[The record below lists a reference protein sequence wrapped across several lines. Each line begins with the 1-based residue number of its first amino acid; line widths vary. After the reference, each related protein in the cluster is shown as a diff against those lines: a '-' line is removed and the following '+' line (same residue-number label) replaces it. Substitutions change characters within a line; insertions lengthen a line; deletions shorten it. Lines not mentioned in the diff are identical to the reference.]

1 MESKHVYHRVTSIF
15 DDLTKSERKIAR
27 LVLDRPNDVLK
38 MTATDLA
45 DESNTSPA
53 SVIRFCKSI
62 GIPSFPELKLQ
73 LAGEREIPVTDS
85 YSDVLPDEQL
95 SDVKMKLLG
104 NAYQSMKETIQLM
117 DEATIMKAVAMI
129 EQASIVYV
137 YGVGSS
143 NLVSENMS
151 QKWNRVGKVC
161 ITMTDVHLLMSSLSS
176 APKGAL
182 FVGIS
187 NSGET
192 SEVLAVMKLAQEL
205 SLKTMGITQFGV
217 NSLSKLAD
225 LCIQTVRSKEAEL
238 RSAATSSLMSQ
249 FITLD
254 VLFQSYVL
262 QNYEENMAAIR
273 SSRKAV
279 DSYKATY

>member
-1 MESKHVYHRVTSIF
+1 MESKHVYHRVTSIY

-45 DESNTSPA
+45 EESNTSPA

-73 LAGEREIPVTDS
+73 LAGERETPVTDS
-85 YSDVLPDEQL
+85 YSDVLPDERL
-95 SDVKMKLLG
+95 SDVKLKLLG

-117 DEATIMKAVAMI
+117 DEETIMKAVTMI
-129 EQASIVYV
+129 ETAPIVYV

-161 ITMTDVHLLMSSLSS
+161 ITISDVHLLISSLAS
-176 APKGAL
+176 APEGAL

-192 SEVLAVMKLAQEL
+192 SEVLSLMKLAKDQT
-205 SLKTMGITQFGV
+205 LKTMGITQFGV

-225 LCIQTVRSKEAEL
+225 LSIQTVRSKEAEF

-254 VLFQSYVL
+254 VLFQAYVL
-262 QNYEENMAAIR
+262 QNYDENMAAIR

-279 DSYKATY
+279 DTYKHNH

>member
-1 MESKHVYHRVTSIF
+1 MESKHVFHRVTSIY

-27 LVLDRPNDVLK
+27 LVLDRPNEVLK

-45 DESNTSPA
+45 EESNTSPA

-73 LAGEREIPVTDS
+73 LAGERETPVTDS
-85 YSDVLPDEQL
+85 YSDVLPDERL
-95 SDVKMKLLG
+95 ADVKLKLLG
-104 NAYQSMKETIQLM
+104 NAYQSMKETVQLM
-117 DEATIMKAVAMI
+117 DEATILKAVTMI
-129 EQASIVYV
+129 EKASIVYV

-161 ITMTDVHLLMSSLSS
+161 IAMTDVHLLMSSLSS

-192 SEVLAVMKLAQEL
+192 SEVLSVMKLAQEL
-205 SLKTMGITQFGV
+205 SLATMGMTQFGV

-262 QNYEENMAAIR
+262 QNYDENMAAIR

-279 DSYKATY
+279 DSYKNKH

>member
-85 YSDVLPDEQL
+85 YSDVLPDERL

-117 DEATIMKAVAMI
+117 DEATIMKAVAVI

-279 DSYKATY
+279 DSYKTK